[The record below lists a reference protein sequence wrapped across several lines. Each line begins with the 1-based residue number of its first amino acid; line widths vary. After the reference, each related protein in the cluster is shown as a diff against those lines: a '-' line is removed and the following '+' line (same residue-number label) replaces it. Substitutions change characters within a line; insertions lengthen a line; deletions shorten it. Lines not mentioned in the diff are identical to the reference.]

1 MDVILTIGSEL
12 SANSQGVQVAGQARS
27 RIKGHCNPKAN
38 WVRKFHYAEKAWQC
52 KEHGIGRI
60 RANERICFQMVAGTT
75 QTINE
80 SKQMIMKAMR
90 IHQYGGPEVLA
101 QVEMQR
107 PAPGVNE
114 VLIKV
119 HAASVNPFDWKARA
133 GYVKEFFP
141 LTFPATL
148 GSDVSGTVEEVGPGA
163 ARFKRGDEV
172 YASLG
177 LEGGGYAEYAVA
189 KEAIVAEKPVTLDH
203 VQAAAVPTG
212 GITAWQALFEV
223 AQLRAGQKVLIHG
236 AAGGV
241 GNFAVQFAKERGA
254 YVIGTA
260 SSRNHAFLHELGAD
274 KAVDYQQTHFEEVVR
289 DADVVLDTIGGDTL
303 ERSFKAL
310 KKGGILV
317 SIVQPPSQE
326 QAAKYGVRAL
336 FYGGHPSSS
345 NLAEIARLI
354 DAGKVKTVVETV
366 LPLAEARRAHEL
378 SQSGHARG
386 KIVLKTA

>member
-1 MDVILTIGSEL
+1 
-12 SANSQGVQVAGQARS
+12 
-27 RIKGHCNPKAN
+27 
-38 WVRKFHYAEKAWQC
+38 
-52 KEHGIGRI
+52 
-60 RANERICFQMVAGTT
+60 
-75 QTINE
+75 
-80 SKQMIMKAMR
+80 MKAIR

-107 PAPGVNE
+107 PTPGANE

-119 HAASVNPFDWKARA
+119 KAASVNPLDWKLRA
-133 GYVKEFFP
+133 GHMKDFLP
-141 LTFPATL
+141 LTLPVTL
-148 GSDVSGTVEEVGPGA
+148 GSDVSGTIEAVGPGA

-189 KEAIVAEKPVTLDH
+189 KEAIVAEKPGTLDH
-203 VQAAAVPTG
+203 VQAASVPVAG
-212 GITAWQALFEV
+212 LTAWQTLFEV
-223 AQLRAGQKVLIHG
+223 AQLGAGQKVLIHA

-241 GNFAVQFAKERGA
+241 GNFAVQFAKAKGA

-260 SSRNHAFLHELGAD
+260 SSKNQAFLGELG
-274 KAVDYQQTHFEEVVR
+274 VDNEDVVH
-289 DADVVLDTIGGDTL
+289 DADVVLDTIGGDTQ
-303 ERSFKAL
+303 ERSFKTL

-326 QAAKYGVRAL
+326 LAAKYGVRAL

-345 NLAEIARLI
+345 NLAEIGRLI

-386 KIVLKTA
+386 KIVLKAA

>member
-1 MDVILTIGSEL
+1 
-12 SANSQGVQVAGQARS
+12 
-27 RIKGHCNPKAN
+27 
-38 WVRKFHYAEKAWQC
+38 
-52 KEHGIGRI
+52 
-60 RANERICFQMVAGTT
+60 
-75 QTINE
+75 
-80 SKQMIMKAMR
+80 MIMKAIR

-101 QVEMQR
+101 QVELQR
-107 PAPGVNE
+107 PTPGPNE

-119 HAASVNPFDWKARA
+119 NEGSVNPIDWKMRA
-133 GYVKEFFP
+133 GDMKDFLP
-141 LTFPATL
+141 LTLPATL
-148 GSDVSGTVEEVGPGA
+148 GADVSGTVEEVGSSA

-189 KEAIVAEKPVTLDH
+189 KETIVAKKPGLLDH
-203 VQAAAVPTG
+203 VQAAAVPVAG
-212 GITAWQALFEV
+212 LTAWQALFEV

-241 GNFAVQFAKERGA
+241 GNFAVQFAKGKGA

-260 SSRNHAFLHELGAD
+260 SSKNHAFLRELGVD
-274 KAVDYQQTHFEEVVR
+274 KAVDYQKTRFEDVVH
-289 DADVVLDTIGGDTL
+289 DADVVLDTIGGDTQ

-326 QAAKYGVRAL
+326 LATKYGVRAL
-336 FYGGHPSSS
+336 FYGGHPRSSD
-345 NLAEIARLI
+345 LTEIARVI
-354 DAGKVKTVVETV
+354 DSRQVKTVVEKV

-386 KIVLKTA
+386 KIVLKAA

>member
-1 MDVILTIGSEL
+1 MFNKITATNNQKKL
-12 SANSQGVQVAGQARS
+12 
-27 RIKGHCNPKAN
+27 
-38 WVRKFHYAEKAWQC
+38 
-52 KEHGIGRI
+52 
-60 RANERICFQMVAGTT
+60 
-75 QTINE
+75 
-80 SKQMIMKAMR
+80 IMKAIR

-107 PAPGVNE
+107 PAPGANE

-119 HAASVNPFDWKARA
+119 NAASVNPVDWKIRA
-133 GYVKEFFP
+133 GNMKDFLP
-141 LTFPATL
+141 LTLPATL

-172 YASLG
+172 YATLG

-189 KEAIVAEKPVTLDH
+189 KETIVAEKPGTLDH
-203 VQAAAVPTG
+203 VQAASVPVAG
-212 GITAWQALFEV
+212 LTAWQTLFEV
-223 AQLRAGQKVLIHG
+223 AQLRAGQKVLIHA

-241 GNFAVQFAKERGA
+241 GNFAVQFAKAKGA

-260 SSRNHAFLHELGAD
+260 SSKNQAFLGELGVD
-274 KAVDYQQTHFEEVVR
+274 KAVDYQKTRFEDVVH
-289 DADVVLDTIGGDTL
+289 DADVVLDTIGGDTQ

-326 QAAKYGVRAL
+326 LATKYGVRAL
-336 FYGGHPSSS
+336 FYGAHPSSS
-345 NLAEIARLI
+345 DLTEIAKLI
-354 DAGKVKTVVETV
+354 DSGKGRTVVETV

-378 SQSGHARG
+378 SETGHARG
-386 KIVLKTA
+386 KIVLRVA

>member
-1 MDVILTIGSEL
+1 M
-12 SANSQGVQVAGQARS
+12 
-27 RIKGHCNPKAN
+27 
-38 WVRKFHYAEKAWQC
+38 
-52 KEHGIGRI
+52 
-60 RANERICFQMVAGTT
+60 RAI
-75 QTINE
+75 
-80 SKQMIMKAMR
+80 R

-107 PAPGVNE
+107 PTPGANE

-119 HAASVNPFDWKARA
+119 KAASVNPLDWKLRA
-133 GYVKEFFP
+133 GHMKDFLP
-141 LTFPATL
+141 LTLPVTL

-189 KEAIVAEKPVTLDH
+189 KEAIVAEKPSTLDH
-203 VQAAAVPTG
+203 VQAASVPVVG
-212 GITAWQALFEV
+212 LTAWQALFEV
-223 AQLRAGQKVLIHG
+223 AQLRAGQKVLIHA

-241 GNFAVQFAKERGA
+241 GNFAVQFAKAKGA

-260 SSRNHAFLHELGAD
+260 SSKNQAFLGELGVD
-274 KAVDYQQTHFEEVVR
+274 KAVDYKKTRFEDVVH
-289 DADVVLDTIGGDTL
+289 DADVVLDTIGGDTQ

-326 QAAKYGVRAL
+326 LAAKHGVRAL

-345 NLAEIARLI
+345 DLTEIARLI
-354 DAGKVKTVVETV
+354 DSGKVKTVVETV

-378 SQSGHARG
+378 SQNGHGRG
-386 KIVLKTA
+386 KIVLKAA

>member
-1 MDVILTIGSEL
+1 
-12 SANSQGVQVAGQARS
+12 
-27 RIKGHCNPKAN
+27 
-38 WVRKFHYAEKAWQC
+38 
-52 KEHGIGRI
+52 
-60 RANERICFQMVAGTT
+60 
-75 QTINE
+75 
-80 SKQMIMKAMR
+80 MKAIR
-90 IHQYGGPEVLA
+90 IHQHGGPEVLA
-101 QVEMQR
+101 EVEMQR
-107 PAPGVNE
+107 PAPGAKE

-119 HAASVNPFDWKARA
+119 KAASVNPFDWKVRA
-133 GYVKEFFP
+133 GYMKEIFP

-172 YASLG
+172 YVSLEVG
-177 LEGGGYAEYAVA
+177 AGGGYAEYVVA
-189 KEAIVAEKPVTLDH
+189 KETIVAEKPGTLNH
-203 VQAAAVPTG
+203 VQAASVPVAG
-212 GITAWQALFEV
+212 LTAWQALFEV
-223 AQLRAGQKVLIHG
+223 AQLRAGQKVLIHA

-241 GNFAVQFAKERGA
+241 GNFAVQLAKAKGA

-260 SSRNHAFLHELGAD
+260 SSKNQAFLGELGVD
-274 KAVDYQQTHFEEVVR
+274 KAVDYQKTRFEDVVQ
-289 DADVVLDTIGGDTL
+289 DADVVLDTVGGDTQ

-326 QAAKYGVRAL
+326 LAAKYGVRAL

-354 DAGKVKTVVETV
+354 DSGKVKTVVETV

-378 SQSGHARG
+378 SESGHARG
-386 KIVLKTA
+386 KIVLKAA